1 MKKTFFIVLAA
12 AAIVG
17 CSNEEVII
25 EQQGGAITFGEVF
38 VDNATRAATDPSY
51 NEQNLVDAFKVWGTV
66 KGNTNNTINLFNG
79 ADVTRGG
86 VDYGNAFTCAQK
98 EYWIPSATYNF
109 AAVAHATGVDV
120 FGGLPSTI
128 NFTQGDGSA
137 DLIYAGPV
145 TITTDAVAAPSGVNI
160 NGCVPFTFKHLLSKT
175 EFLFENTVDN
185 VNYTYQVTDIS
196 ISNLYSEGIYTVSD
210 AIWAASGQNASN
222 KVLFGDA
229 AYISG
234 NAIAAN
240 DTATSAKAC
249 LIIPAKYGESETT
262 KFNVNF
268 TATLLYNGTSI
279 NTVNH
284 VIPVAHTFEAGH
296 AYKFNVS
303 LGVGSE
309 IKFTITEVSTW
320 TPEGGS
326 TDVTL

>member
-1 MKKTFFIVLAA
+1 MKKTFFIVLTA

-51 NEQNLVDAFKVWGTV
+51 NSQKLVDAFKVWGTV

-86 VDYGNAFTCAQK
+86 VDYGDAFTCAQK

-109 AAVAHATGVDV
+109 AAVANATSVDV
-120 FGGLPSTI
+120 TGGLPSTI
-128 NFTQGDGSA
+128 NFTQDDGSA

-145 TITTDAVAAPSGVNI
+145 EITTDAVAAPTGVNS

-185 VNYTYQVTDIS
+185 ANYTYQVTGIS
-196 ISNLYSEGIYTVSD
+196 ISNLYSGGSYTVSN
-210 AIWAASGQNASN
+210 ATWTASGQAASN

-229 AYISG
+229 A

-240 DTATSAKAC
+240 GTATSAKAC
-249 LIIPAKYGESETT
+249 LIIPANYAESETT

-303 LGVGSE
+303 LGVGNE

-320 TPEGGS
+320 EPKGGS

>member
-1 MKKTFFIVLAA
+1 MKKTFFIILAA

-51 NEQNLVDAFKVWGTV
+51 NSQKFVDAFKVWGTV
-66 KGNTNNTINLFNG
+66 QGNTNYTIKLFNG
-79 ADVTRGG
+79 ADVTRG
-86 VDYGNAFTCAQK
+86 VAAYGAAFTCAQK

-109 AAVAHATGVDV
+109 AAVANATSVDALD
-120 FGGLPSTI
+120 GLPSTI

-145 TITTDAVAAPSGVNI
+145 TITTDAVAAPTNVNSK
-160 NGCVPFTFKHLLSKT
+160 GCVPFTFNHLLSKT

-185 VNYTYQVTDIS
+185 ANYTYQVTGIS
-196 ISNLYSEGIYTVSD
+196 ISNLYSEGSYTVSN
-210 AIWAASGQNASN
+210 ATWAASKQAASN
-222 KVLFGDA
+222 IVSFGDA
-229 AYISG
+229 DYISG

-240 DTATSAKAC
+240 GTATSAKAC
-249 LIIPAKYGESETT
+249 LIIPANYGETT

-279 NTVNH
+279 NTVKH
-284 VIPVAHTFEAGH
+284 EIPVAHTFEAGH

-303 LGVGSE
+303 LGVGNE
-309 IKFTITEVSTW
+309 IKFTITKVSTW
-320 TPEGGS
+320 APEGGS

>member
-1 MKKTFFIVLAA
+1 MKKTFFIVLTA

-86 VDYGNAFTCAQK
+86 VDYGDAFTCAQK

-109 AAVAHATGVDV
+109 AAVANATSVGVSD
-120 FGGLPSTI
+120 GLPSTI

-137 DLIYAGPV
+137 DLIYASPV
-145 TITTDAVAAPSGVNI
+145 TITTDAVAAPSGVTP
-160 NGCVPFTFKHLLSKT
+160 NGYVPFTFNHLLSKT

-185 VNYTYQVTDIS
+185 ANYTYQVTGIS
-196 ISNLYSEGIYTVSD
+196 ISNLYSGGSYTVSN
-210 AIWAASGQNASN
+210 ATWTASGQAASN

-229 AYISG
+229 A

-240 DTATSAKAC
+240 GTATSAKAC
-249 LIIPAKYGESETT
+249 LIIPANYAESETT

-303 LGVGSE
+303 LGVGNE

>member
-1 MKKTFFIVLAA
+1 MKKTFFIILAA

-51 NEQNLVDAFKVWGTV
+51 NEQKLVKAFKVWGTV
-66 KGNTNNTINLFNG
+66 QGNTNNTINLFNG
-79 ADVTRGG
+79 AEVTRG
-86 VDYGNAFTCAQK
+86 DAAYGDAFTCTQK

-109 AAVAHATGVDV
+109 AAVANATGVGVSD
-120 FGGLPSTI
+120 GLPSTI

-145 TITTDAVAAPSGVNI
+145 TITTDAVAAPSGVN
-160 NGCVPFTFKHLLSKT
+160 NGCVPFTFNHLLSKT
-175 EFLFENTVDN
+175 EFLFKNTVDN
-185 VNYTYQVTDIS
+185 ANYTYQVTGIS
-196 ISNLYSEGIYTVSD
+196 ISNLYSEGSYTVNNS
-210 AIWAASGQNASN
+210 IWAASKQAASN
-222 KVLFGDA
+222 IVSFGNA
-229 AYISG
+229 A
-234 NAIAAN
+234 NAIAAAN
-240 DTATSAKAC
+240 GTATSAKAC
-249 LIIPAKYGESETT
+249 LIIPANYGETT

-279 NTVNH
+279 NTVKH
-284 VIPVAHTFEAGH
+284 EIPVAHTFEAGH

-303 LGVGSE
+303 LGVGNE
-309 IKFTITEVSTW
+309 IKFTITKVSTW
-320 TPEGGS
+320 APEGGS

>member
-1 MKKTFFIVLAA
+1 MKKTFFIVLTA

-51 NEQNLVDAFKVWGTV
+51 NSQKFVDAFKVWGTV
-66 KGNTNNTINLFNG
+66 QGNTNNTINLFNG

-86 VDYGNAFTCAQK
+86 VAYGAAFTCAQK

-109 AAVAHATGVDV
+109 AAVAHATTVGVS
-120 FGGLPSTI
+120 GGLPSTI

-145 TITTDAVAAPSGVNI
+145 EITTDAVAVPAGVNNS
-160 NGCVPFTFKHLLSKT
+160 NGCVAFTFKHLLSKT

-185 VNYTYQVTDIS
+185 VNYTYQVTGIS

-210 AIWAASGQNASN
+210 AEWAASGQDASN

-229 AYISG
+229 A

-240 DTATSAKAC
+240 GTATSAKAC
-249 LIIPAKYGESETT
+249 LIIPANYDESETT

-279 NTVNH
+279 NTVKH
-284 VIPVAHTFEAGH
+284 EIPVAYTFEAGH

-303 LGVGSE
+303 LGVGNE
-309 IKFTITEVSTW
+309 IKFTITKVSTW

>member
-1 MKKTFFIVLAA
+1 MKKTFFIILAA

-79 ADVTRGG
+79 AEVTRGNAA
-86 VDYGNAFTCAQK
+86 YGAAFTCAQK

-109 AAVAHATGVDV
+109 AAVANATGVGV
-120 FGGLPSTI
+120 SGGLPSTI

-137 DLIYAGPV
+137 DLIYATPV
-145 TITTDAVAAPSGVNI
+145 TITTDAVAAPSGVNS
-160 NGCVPFTFKHLLSKT
+160 NGCVPFTFNHLLSKT

-185 VNYTYQVTDIS
+185 ANYTYQVTGIS
-196 ISNLYSEGIYTVSD
+196 ISNLYSEGSYTVSNS
-210 AIWAASGQNASN
+210 IWAASEQAASN

-229 AYISG
+229 A
-234 NAIAAN
+234 NAIAAKG
-240 DTATSAKAC
+240 TATSANAC
-249 LIIPAKYGESETT
+249 LIIPANYGETT

-303 LGVGSE
+303 LGVGNE
-309 IKFTITEVSTW
+309 IKFTITKVSTW
-320 TPEGGS
+320 APEGGS

>member
-51 NEQNLVDAFKVWGTV
+51 NDQKLVDAFKVWGTV

-86 VDYGNAFTCAQK
+86 VDYGDAFTCAQK

-109 AAVAHATGVDV
+109 AAVAHATSVDV
-120 FGGLPSTI
+120 PGGLPSTI

-137 DLIYAGPV
+137 DLICAGPV
-145 TITTDAVAAPSGVNI
+145 TITTDAVAAPSGVNP

-185 VNYTYQVTDIS
+185 VNYTYQVTGIS
-196 ISNLYSEGIYTVSD
+196 ISNLYSGGSYTVSNS
-210 AIWAASGQNASN
+210 IWAASGQDASN
-222 KVLFGDA
+222 IVSFGDA
-229 AYISG
+229 DYISG

-240 DTATSAKAC
+240 GTATSAKAC
-249 LIIPAKYGESETT
+249 LIIPANYGETT

-279 NTVNH
+279 NTVKH
-284 VIPVAHTFEAGH
+284 EIPVAHTFEAGH

-303 LGVGSE
+303 LGVGNE

-320 TPEGGS
+320 EPKGGS